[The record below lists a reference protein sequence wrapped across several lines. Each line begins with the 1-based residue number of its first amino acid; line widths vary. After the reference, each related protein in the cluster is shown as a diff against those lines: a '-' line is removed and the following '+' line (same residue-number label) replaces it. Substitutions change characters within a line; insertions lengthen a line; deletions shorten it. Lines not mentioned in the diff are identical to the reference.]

1 MTSPW
6 HLTFVLWLLGVIGLG
21 AAPAPAPLILFVSGA
36 PSHGPGEHRFPDGCT
51 LLAAALNASGLQ
63 LRAEVSL
70 GWPPPAQL
78 HAATAVVLYSD
89 GLEDHVANGRVAE
102 LRRHTGAGKGLAVLH
117 FAVEPSPGD
126 LADYLL
132 ETTGGR
138 FETNWSVNPLWKVD
152 QPILAPHEVTRGVGP
167 FVIDDEW
174 YFHLRFRPGV
184 LPVLQAVAPENSL
197 GQDGLRS
204 GNPTVRAAVARRV
217 PQTLGWIFEGAGV
230 RTFGFTGGHYHRN
243 WSDKNFRKLVLN
255 GIVWT
260 AGVPVPP
267 SGIETTVARLVRYP
281 TIDEAIARGD
291 LDDVK
296 LHVEQNPAALHRG
309 KDAALAPLHQAILRN
324 RTDIA
329 LWLLQSGAGV
339 DVPDRSAR
347 TPLHLAVER
356 GNLVLVQ
363 ALLARQAK
371 PNERDRQGWTPLHH
385 AAAKDKGPIARALL
399 GGGADVKA
407 LSERGGT
414 ALHEAA
420 ASGGAEIV
428 RLLLAAGVDPAVI
441 SKLGVTALDIAREYK
456 NEPAIQILANPP
468 AAAR

>member
-1 MTSPW
+1 
-6 HLTFVLWLLGVIGLG
+6 
-21 AAPAPAPLILFVSGA
+21 
-36 PSHGPGEHRFPDGCT
+36 
-51 LLAAALNASGLQ
+51 
-63 LRAEVSL
+63 
-70 GWPPPAQL
+70 
-78 HAATAVVLYSD
+78 
-89 GLEDHVANGRVAE
+89 
-102 LRRHTGAGKGLAVLH
+102 
-117 FAVEPSPGD
+117 
-126 LADYLL
+126 
-132 ETTGGR
+132 
-138 FETNWSVNPLWKVD
+138 
-152 QPILAPHEVTRGVGP
+152 
-167 FVIDDEW
+167 
-174 YFHLRFRPGV
+174 
-184 LPVLQAVAPENSL
+184 VAPENSL

-204 GNPTVRAAVARRV
+204 GNPTVRAEVARRE

-243 WSDKNFRKLVLN
+243 WSDENFRKLVLN
-255 GIVWT
+255 GIVWS
-260 AGVPVPP
+260 AGLPVPP
-267 SGIETTVARLVRYP
+267 AGVSSTVARIVRYP
-281 TIDEAIARGD
+281 TVDEAIARGD
-291 LDDVK
+291 LDDVT